1 MSDAP
6 NTDRELDNPS
16 VLATEV
22 AQVRWARRRSLVV
35 ASCIGATVVAIAA
48 WRAASAH
55 PPAAWI
61 GRSVAAGTLG
71 LASGVRAESPAI
83 AQAAAASS
91 APVKPA
97 APAVPVAPA
106 VPASVTKE
114 LAELKSAYERLA
126 LRAQDTEQRLDR
138 IESDVAQ
145 LKQQFEKQQ
154 VALALAR
161 KRARHDP
168 PRARTAQA
176 IVQVQTP
183 PAPRILGVDTWNGQ
197 PSVSV
202 LVGTEV
208 RFFSEGDVVANALV
222 KRADSASQR
231 VEFVTGSGA
240 AIATSSASGEAQ

>member
-16 VLATEV
+16 VPGTA
-22 AQVRWARRRSLVV
+22 AAPVRWTRRRSLVV
-35 ASCIGATVVAIAA
+35 ASFIGATVVAIAA

-61 GRSVAAGTLG
+61 GRSVAASALG

-83 AQAAAASS
+83 AQAAASS

-97 APAVPVAPA
+97 APAVPAAPA
-106 VPASVTKE
+106 MPAAVTQE
-114 LAELKSAYERLA
+114 LAELRSAYERLA
-126 LRAQDTEQRLDR
+126 LRAQDTDQRLDR

-145 LKQQFEKQQ
+145 LKQEFEKQQ
-154 VALALAR
+154 VDLALAR
-161 KRARHDP
+161 KRARHAP
-168 PRARTAQA
+168 PRPRTAQA
-176 IVQVQTP
+176 LVQLQTP
-183 PAPRILGVDTWNGQ
+183 PAPKILGVDTWNGQ

-202 LVGTEV
+202 LVGADV

-222 KRADSASQR
+222 KRADPVTQR
-231 VEFVTGSGA
+231 VEFVTASGA
-240 AIATSSASGEAQ
+240 AIAATSASGGSQ